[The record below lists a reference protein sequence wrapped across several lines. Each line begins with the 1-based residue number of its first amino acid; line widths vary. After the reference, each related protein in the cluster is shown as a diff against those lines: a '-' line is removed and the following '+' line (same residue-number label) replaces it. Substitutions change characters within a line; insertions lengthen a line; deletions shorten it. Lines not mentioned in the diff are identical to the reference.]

1 MNTEA
6 LRHMAKLLRE
16 LHADGTLVLPN
27 AWDAASAAVIA
38 DAGPGRPTVAQ
49 LSATGVRRV
58 SVGPALTQ
66 AAYTVTRQLAGELLS
81 AGQLTADSQRLD
93 YASLNSLF
101 STPDLVEG

>member
-1 MNTEA
+1 MNTGT

-38 DAGPGRPTVAQ
+38 DAGAAAIATTSAGVAWSLGRPD
-49 LSATGVRRV
+49 
-58 SVGPALTQ
+58 
-66 AAYTVTRQLAGELLS
+66 GELLS
-81 AGQLTADSQRLD
+81 AGQLTTESPWLD

-101 STPDLVEG
+101 STPDLEEG